1 LLNFKY
7 YLTTKEIKFYLL
19 MMVYSLKLKINLIY
33 AVNQFQYFN
42 EHKFFSAFEKA
53 GVQI

>member
-1 LLNFKY
+1 
-7 YLTTKEIKFYLL
+7 

-33 AVNQFQYFN
+33 AVNQFQYFK
-42 EHKFFSAFEKA
+42 EHKFLSTLLKV

>member
-1 LLNFKY
+1 
-7 YLTTKEIKFYLL
+7 

-42 EHKFFSAFEKA
+42 EHKFFSAFKKA

>member
-19 MMVYSLKLKINLIY
+19 MMVYSLKLK
-33 AVNQFQYFN
+33 
-42 EHKFFSAFEKA
+42 
-53 GVQI
+53 

>member
-1 LLNFKY
+1 
-7 YLTTKEIKFYLL
+7 
-19 MMVYSLKLKINLIY
+19 MVYSLKLNINLIY

-42 EHKFFSAFEKA
+42 EHIFASAKLLA